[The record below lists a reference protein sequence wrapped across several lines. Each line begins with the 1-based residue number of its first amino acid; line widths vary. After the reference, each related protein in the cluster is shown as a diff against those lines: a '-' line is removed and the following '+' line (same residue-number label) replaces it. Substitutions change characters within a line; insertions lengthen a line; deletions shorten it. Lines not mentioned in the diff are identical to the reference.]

1 MQTVEAN
8 GELFEVQ
15 VDGLENGPVLM
26 LSNSIGTDMR
36 LWEPQ
41 MAAFSAR
48 YRVLRYNGRGHH
60 PRSVA
65 DHSYTMDQLGRDA
78 LGIMNAMD
86 VESAHWCGI
95 SLGGV
100 VGQWLMIHA
109 PERVKRAVLANTAA
123 YLGPPEKWQARID
136 TVERE
141 GTAALADVSLERW
154 LTPAFRAAHP
164 ETATRAKAMLVDTPT
179 RAYAGAAAALR
190 DLDLR
195 GHVMRI
201 RHPVMV
207 IGGNLDLATP
217 VDDARYLHAE
227 IHKSEMLELQAA
239 HLSNIEATDRFNTAV
254 LEFLGR

>member
-8 GELFEVQ
+8 GELFEVRL
-15 VDGLENGPVLM
+15 DGPEDGPVLM
-26 LSNSIGTDMR
+26 LSNSIGTDMS

-41 MAAFSAR
+41 LAALSAR

-65 DHSYTMDQLGRDA
+65 DHPYTIDQLGRDA
-78 LGIMNAMD
+78 LGIMNAME
-86 VESAHWCGI
+86 VESAHWCGV

-100 VGQWLMIHA
+100 VGQWLMMHA
-109 PERVKRAVLANTAA
+109 PERVNRAVLANTAA

-136 TVERE
+136 TVQRE
-141 GTAALADVSLERW
+141 GTAALADASLERW
-154 LTPAFRAAHP
+154 LTPAFRAEHP
-164 ETATRAKAMLVDTPT
+164 HAAARAKAMLADTPA

-195 GHVMRI
+195 EQVWRI

-207 IGGNLDLATP
+207 IGGHLDLATP
-217 VDDARYLHAE
+217 LGDARYLHAE
-227 IHKSEMLELQAA
+227 IEGSQLLVLVAA
-239 HLSNIEATDRFNTAV
+239 HLSNIEEADRFNAAV
-254 LEFLGR
+254 LNFLGH